1 MAQYYNNAISE
12 KLNQE
17 KLSVGWPWRLFSFS
31 FLVILASGVIY
42 FGLAFGY
49 KNFLNDRISNI
60 DSEIQQLSESIPQ
73 EQQDKLIKFYRQLA
87 NLQGLLNKHITSSNI
102 FPVLEKNTNEGVFYN
117 SAELKTVDRRLALEG
132 VANSYQVLSQQ
143 LEAFNRLPDVEKV
156 IVNESYLSGGR
167 VAFRLFIILNEKI
180 FTKNN

>member
-1 MAQYYNNAISE
+1 MAQYYNNAIAE
-12 KLNQE
+12 KLGQE

-31 FLVILASGVIY
+31 FLIILAAVVVY

-49 KNFLNDRISNI
+49 KNFLTDRVNDV
-60 DSEIQQLSESIPQ
+60 DFEIQQLSESIPQ
-73 EQQDKLIKFYRQLA
+73 DQQDKLIKFYGQLA
-87 NLQGLLNKHITSSNI
+87 NLQTLLNNHIISSNI
-102 FPVLEKNTNEGVFYN
+102 FPILERNTNQGVFYN
-117 SAELKTVDRRLALEG
+117 SAEFKMTDRRLVLEG

-143 LEAFNRLPDVEKV
+143 LEAFNRVPDIDKV
-156 IVNESYLSGGR
+156 IVNESYLSSGR